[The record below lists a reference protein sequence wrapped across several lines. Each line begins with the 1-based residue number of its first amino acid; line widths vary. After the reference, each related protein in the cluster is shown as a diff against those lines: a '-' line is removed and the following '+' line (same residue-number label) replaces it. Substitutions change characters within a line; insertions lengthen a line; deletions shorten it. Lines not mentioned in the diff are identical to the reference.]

1 MLTEIKKAIQEDDGR
16 TDGGA
21 TVSKAGGDEPAPSI
35 DTSNAADTEL
45 EAVAIE
51 DTDSD
56 VEMDQVFGILK
67 NKRRRYVL
75 KYLSAAGDEITLSEL
90 AEQIAAWE
98 CDKEVA
104 QITSQERKR
113 VYVGL
118 YQCHLPK
125 MADVSAITY
134 NKQRGNIKRGEYFEL
149 FQHYLPRQ
157 DSTDSQ
163 AEGTG
168 ISKYVQDL
176 LS

>member
-1 MLTEIKKAIQEDDGR
+1 MLTEIKKAIQGEEGR

-21 TVSKAGGDEPAPSI
+21 TVSTSGTEQRIPDAGPSRTDE
-35 DTSNAADTEL
+35 TES
-45 EAVAIE
+45 EVAIE
-51 DTDSD
+51 DTNSD
-56 VEMDQVFGILK
+56 IEMDQVFGILK

-75 KYLSAAGDEITLSEL
+75 KYLSSAEDVITLSEL

-125 MADVSAITY
+125 MADVSAVSY
-134 NKQRGNIKRGEYFEL
+134 NKQRGKIERGEYFDL
-149 FQHYLPRQ
+149 FERYLPREEITENKRKG
-157 DSTDSQ
+157 S
-163 AEGTG
+163 GVTG
-168 ISKYVQDL
+168 YVADL
-176 LS
+176 FN